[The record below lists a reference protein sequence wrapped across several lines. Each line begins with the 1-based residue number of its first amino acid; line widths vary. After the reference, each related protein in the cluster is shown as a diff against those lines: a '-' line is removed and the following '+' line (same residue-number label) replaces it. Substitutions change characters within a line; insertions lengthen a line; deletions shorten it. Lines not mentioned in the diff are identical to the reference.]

1 MGNCVKLAYLTGCYG
16 RSYEL
21 DHYIVSVSVNV
32 NMVGMLSRTG
42 TIRCCSKNSVRY
54 CKNHFTRRCQEH
66 TFFTP
71 CP

>member
-1 MGNCVKLAYLTGCYG
+1 MGNCVKLAYITGCYG

-42 TIRCCSKNSVRY
+42 TI
-54 CKNHFTRRCQEH
+54 
-66 TFFTP
+66 
-71 CP
+71 